1 MIILFIFFLALFGL
15 TLGSFYNVVGLR
27 IPNNQSIVAPRSACP
42 RCKHTLTAVE
52 LIPVVSYVI
61 QRGKCRSCGARITPL
76 YPFVELLTGVLF
88 AVAPLLV
95 GWSFE
100 LLIALT
106 LISLFMIIF
115 VSDLTYMLIPDKIL
129 LFFLGVFIVERVI
142 YPLNPWYDSLIGAFV
157 GFTLLLFI
165 AYVSKGG
172 MGGGDIKL
180 FGLLGLVLGWKT
192 VLLSFFL
199 STFIGVIIGASF
211 MLAGKHK
218 KREPMPFGPSIM
230 IGTLIAYF
238 FGEQL
243 LNWYLS
249 LIGYTV
255 GG

>member
-1 MIILFIFFLALFGL
+1 MILIIFLYGL
-15 TLGSFYNVVGLR
+15 LLGSFYNVVGLR
-27 IPNNQSIVAPRSACP
+27 IPNNQSIVVPRSACP
-42 RCKHTLTAVE
+42 RCKHTLTALE

-61 QRGKCRSCGARITPL
+61 QRGKCRNCGISISPL

-88 AVAPLLV
+88 AISPLLV
-95 GWSFE
+95 GWSYE
-100 LLIALT
+100 LIIALT
-106 LISLFMIIF
+106 LISLFMIIL

-129 LFFLGVFIVERVI
+129 LIFLGIFIVERII

-157 GFTLLLFI
+157 GFTLLLLI

-199 STFIGVIIGASF
+199 STFIGVILGAF
-211 MLAGKHK
+211 GMLAGKYK

-243 LNWYLS
+243 LSWYLA